1 MEEFQGYH
9 SEWNLGS
16 PGGWEYQRMTM
27 ELGEWCWERIQELTG
42 LDILLD
48 FEHTILNPRDGFV
61 DLMLSVHKRGY
72 GSSGKR
78 PFIVVTAEEATLK
91 VVMENINT
99 VSYLNGLTGIS
110 AALTAPERIEQSGD
124 TVTLD
129 GKEITVLFMD
139 FNNDVLLEL
148 KKKHDIGP
156 LLTAV
161 KKGIVVN
168 PRGADPINSKAVFEA
183 VHKDLRDRFSE
194 TTVYRT
200 PWTRLFR
207 ERSTTG
213 PQGEDIPDLVEWVRR
228 NWERVVLKPEKA
240 HSGVGVFVGCVRGD
254 RDGDIQEALE
264 RNDYVVQEV
273 VHLDLWAEEFPWL
286 DHERKEVVLKK
297 WQTDFRCMM
306 TERGLI
312 GFLGRFGGIPTNVG
326 SGGGTHGIAI
336 LHSPISVREAVDR
349 INEAILGLGYATL
362 KEIQEEGEQKA
373 VRMGLVYTKG
383 PIRTLLRP
391 RVITMQHLEG
401 LEEYV
406 NNIWQDSITLERL
419 WREGA
424 LDHLVHLTAEEREL
438 ALLQPWEGSPA
449 LFASDGLF
457 SLGAHVGEW
466 CLRAPSC

>member
-1 MEEFQGYH
+1 MERFQGYH

-27 ELGEWCWERIQELTG
+27 ELGKWCWERIQELTG

-48 FEHTILNPRDGFV
+48 FENTILNPRDGFV
-61 DLMLSVHKRGY
+61 DLMLSVHNRGY
-72 GSSGKR
+72 GSSDKK

-99 VSYLNGLTGIS
+99 VSHLNALTGIS

-168 PRGADPINSKAVFEA
+168 PRGTDPINSKAVFEA
-183 VHKDLRDRFSE
+183 VHKDLRDRFSK
-194 TTVYRT
+194 TTVSRT

-213 PQGEDIPDLVEWVRR
+213 PQDEDIPDLVEWARR

-240 HSGVGVFVGCVRGD
+240 HSGEGVFVGCIRGD

-286 DHERKEVVLKK
+286 DHERKEIVLKK

-362 KEIQEEGEQKA
+362 KEIQEEVEQKA

-383 PIRTLLRP
+383 PMRTLLRP

-406 NNIWQDSITLERL
+406 NNIWQDSIALERF

-457 SLGAHVGEW
+457 SFGAHVGEW